1 LAVGFAWDE
10 HSAMAS
16 LWDNQL
22 GMARQGLVARV
33 WQEGV
38 LPPAPAETPAP
49 AEGEQPEGEPAEA
62 QEAAPV
68 NDGRGPDGSWL
79 VQGAEA
85 RALIAQRNKYMNEF
99 ISVDVLG
106 AYALDLI
113 GAPLTPFQKAR
124 LYARK
129 TMPALNLMG
138 YMDAKGVWHALEDV
152 NGSGGKDGGK
162 ADGKDEN
169 AAGDKADAKAEDAA
183 GDKADAEAEDAAGD
197 KADAEAEDT
206 AGDKAA
212 QTCRDMLWLGYLTF
226 GSKV

>member
-1 LAVGFAWDE
+1 MAISLTKRAAEEVKKIMEAQSLAPETVLRTLIVGGGC
-10 HSAMAS
+10 SGM
-16 LWDNQL
+16 QYTL
-22 GMARQGLVARV
+22 GFDTKFDPEIDAKYVSDGVPLVA
-33 WQEGV
+33 EKKFA
-38 LPPAPAETPAP
+38 LFLDE
-49 AEGEQPEGEPAEA
+49 
-62 QEAAPV
+62 
-68 NDGRGPDGSWL
+68 GSWL

-162 ADGKDEN
+162 ADDKDEN

-183 GDKADAEAEDAAGD
+183 GDKADAKAEDA
-197 KADAEAEDT
+197 